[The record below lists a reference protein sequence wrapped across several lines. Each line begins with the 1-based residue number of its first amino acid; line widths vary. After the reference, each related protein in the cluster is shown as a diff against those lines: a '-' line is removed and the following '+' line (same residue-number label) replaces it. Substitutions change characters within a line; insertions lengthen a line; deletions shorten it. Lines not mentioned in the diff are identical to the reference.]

1 MTFADGLNE
10 LGKEKGLG
18 SAGGIGLA
26 AKIAVGNELLDAV
39 KGGIDDLEN
48 AGGGG
53 VDERAEDELGL
64 GERVLS
70 GSTVVKGARKGGS
83 RIRVSVSERGRIV
96 GGSEAKDEGFAL
108 VSELGVFAPGGV
120 LNDLVERRDHD
131 SG

>member
-1 MTFADGLNE
+1 MTFADGLDE
-10 LGKEKGLG
+10 LGKEQGVG

-26 AKIAVGNELLDAV
+26 AKVAVGNQLLEAV

-53 VDERAEDELGL
+53 VDERAEDDLGL
-64 GERVLS
+64 GERVLG

-83 RIRVSVSERGRIV
+83 RIRVSERGGIV
-96 GGSEAKDEGFAL
+96 GGSEAQDEGFAL
-108 VSELGVFAPGGV
+108 VSELGVFAPGRV
-120 LNDLVERRDHD
+120 LNDLVKRRDHY